1 MSTLFALPRPRARFA
16 AGLALLAAL
25 ASPAQSQQLDLARS
39 EIAFTTQQMGVPVEG
54 RFRQFGAQVAFDPKQ
69 PQAARVILTIDLASV
84 AFGARETE
92 VEAARPEWF
101 DVKQFPQ
108 ARFES
113 SAVKSIGPGRL
124 EVQGQLTLKGTRAA
138 VSVPVTLAQAGP
150 LTTATGNFVL
160 KRLDFRL
167 GDGEWKD
174 TSLVAN
180 EVQVRFKL
188 VLSGVAP
195 L

>member
-69 PQAARVILTIDLASV
+69 PQAARVTFSIDLASV

>member
-69 PQAARVILTIDLASV
+69 PQAARVTLTIDLASV

-113 SAVKSIGPGRL
+113 SAVKSTGPGRL